1 MLVGIYTPEQRIH
14 IADLRIDG
22 GSYSL
27 CFKKPKQDVYETLT
41 LDQLMRLI
49 VTSAPDREADGG

>member
-1 MLVGIYTPEQRIH
+1 MQVGIYTPEERIH
-14 IADLRIDG
+14 IADVRMDG
-22 GSYSL
+22 GSCSL

-49 VTSAPDREADGG
+49 VTAQLAAEQRS